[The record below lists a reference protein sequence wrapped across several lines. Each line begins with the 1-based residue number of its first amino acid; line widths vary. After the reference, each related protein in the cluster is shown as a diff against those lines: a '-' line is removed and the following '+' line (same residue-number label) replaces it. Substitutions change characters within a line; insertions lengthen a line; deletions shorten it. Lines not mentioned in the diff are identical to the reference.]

1 MQRLRATNL
10 STAGHALR
18 DSARTS
24 SSKFSAREGYGK
36 ASTRTSLRR
45 SYRACSK
52 LSVPSEG
59 EMEPVSPLLMKALQ
73 TKRRPVEAPA
83 HISTGTG
90 LADIGTG
97 TGLTPPTSAPG
108 LGSQRHIDTGTGN
121 IGTRTGNIGTGT
133 GSTASTSAPDFDGG
147 LPGLVWL
154 VQGRVHACERGQ
166 CGDG

>member
-90 LADIGTG
+90 LAAATYRHRDWAHPAHVSTG
-97 TGLTPPTSAPG
+97 TRLAAATSAPG
-108 LGSQRHIDTGTGN
+108 LAPPPPHLRRTSVATCPAWFGSCRGAYMRVSEVSVEMDDGTVP
-121 IGTRTGNIGTGT
+121 TR
-133 GSTASTSAPDFDGG
+133 
-147 LPGLVWL
+147 
-154 VQGRVHACERGQ
+154 RG
-166 CGDG
+166 